1 MKKAELFNDCKNH
14 LGEGVLWSKQQETLY
29 WLDVPMPSRL
39 FKFNMKYNK
48 LSIFDMPE
56 MITSMSVRSNGDLLI
71 ASHHGINNFNF
82 ENKKLEKI

>member
-39 FKFNMKYNK
+39 FKLNMKNK
-48 LSIFDMPE
+48 EDFEVFKKI
-56 MITSMSVRSNGDLLI
+56 RDLKD
-71 ASHHGINNFNF
+71 NF
-82 ENKKLEKI
+82 